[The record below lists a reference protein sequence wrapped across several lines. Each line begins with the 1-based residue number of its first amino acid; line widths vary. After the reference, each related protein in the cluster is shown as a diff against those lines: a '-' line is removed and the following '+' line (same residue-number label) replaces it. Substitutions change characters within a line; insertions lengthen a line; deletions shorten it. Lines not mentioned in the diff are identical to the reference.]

1 MAAASLEQRLA
12 NLHRMQNSDGGWGY
26 FAGKRSWLE
35 PTVYSLLALHKEM
48 ESPEW
53 NKGWNLLRSWQR
65 GDGSW
70 KPSEHVEESHWSTA
84 LAITLHCVK
93 GCYDGAFQRGVD
105 WLVEQKG
112 DESTIWKRFLG
123 HIVGSPVGH
132 DQKLAGW
139 PWLPGT
145 NAWIEP
151 TSHALIALKKAA
163 PEVKS
168 EVLRRR
174 IALAEGMILGR
185 RCSDGGWNYG
195 SIQALGVQLP
205 SYPETTALALLSLQ
219 GCRDI
224 DLRPDMERARQMRS
238 ATSSRLAKAWLSVSL
253 LNLGMAVENNQSEN
267 PDTRD
272 VLVTA
277 LEALATP
284 GGGHALLRPG
294 ARA

>member
-1 MAAASLEQRLA
+1 MGA
-12 NLHRMQNSDGGWGY
+12 
-26 FAGKRSWLE
+26 
-35 PTVYSLLALHKEM
+35 
-48 ESPEW
+48 PEW
-53 NKGWNLLRSWQR
+53 EKGWDLVRSWQR
-65 GDGSW
+65 ADGSW

-93 GCYDGAFQRGVD
+93 GCYDEKFRRGVE
-105 WLVEQKG
+105 WLVDQKG
-112 DESTIWKRFLG
+112 DESTLWKRFLG

-151 TSHALIALKKAA
+151 TSHALIALKKAL

-195 SIQALGVQLP
+195 SMRALGVELP

-219 GCRDI
+219 GCRDL
-224 DLRPDMERARQMRS
+224 DLRPDMERAQRMRKE
-238 ATSSRLAKAWLSVSL
+238 TGSRLAKAWLGVSL
-253 LNLGMAVENNQSEN
+253 LNLGVALENAETV
-267 PDTRD
+267 PAPTRD

-284 GGGHALLRPG
+284 GGGHALLRP
-294 ARA
+294 AVAQV